1 MAVRYGRKL
10 IAMDFLLTGFFAAF
24 ALANIVALVIGTT
37 VGIVVGVLPGLGP
50 MVGMVVL
57 LPFTFSLAP
66 SVALSLLLGVFC
78 GGYFGGAVPAILL
91 KTPGV
96 PSSIVTSFDG
106 FPLTQRGEAQTA
118 LSAALVGSLGGGL
131 VSIVILVALAPLLS
145 RVAASFGP
153 PEYFLAALFGV
164 TLVVVSFREQLSRGI
179 ILLGVGF
186 FLSTVG
192 IDGPTL
198 SARFTFGFW
207 PMQNGL
213 DLVALVLGIFGI
225 GQSLL
230 LLEQGILKTDSLDLG
245 RNTLDFSRII
255 ATLRYWRTL
264 VRSGVIGTFIGLLP
278 GPGSVLASFM
288 SYDVAKRRS
297 KNPESFGQGNPE
309 GCLASEAGNNAV
321 PAGALIPLLTLGIP
335 GEALSA
341 VLLGVFTLNGIY
353 PGPLL
358 LIKEPA
364 LISTLYWSMLLI
376 NIVAFLLLAILL
388 KPFAMVVRVPPAIL
402 SVAVIVVSLIGI
414 YAVNT
419 RLFDCGVALA
429 AGGAGYVLLRMKW
442 PVVALVMG
450 IVMGPIIENRLRET
464 LSLGGGDPLYIFTR
478 PVSLLI
484 MALLATVIL
493 LPFAR
498 PLIDRL
504 RPGSGRDRAETG

>member
-1 MAVRYGRKL
+1 ME
-10 IAMDFLLTGFFAAF
+10 FLFAGFDAAF
-24 ALANIVALVIGTT
+24 SPANIVALVIGTV

-50 MVGMVVL
+50 LVGMVVL
-57 LPFTFSLAP
+57 LPFTFSLEP

-91 KTPGV
+91 RTPGV

-106 FPLTQRGEAQTA
+106 FPLTERGEAQTA
-118 LSAALVGSLGGGL
+118 LSAALVGSLGGGV
-131 VSIVILVALAPLLS
+131 VSIVLLIALAPLLS

-153 PEYFLAALFGV
+153 PEYLFAALFGV
-164 TLVVVSFREQLSRGI
+164 TLVVISLRDQIARGI
-179 ILLGVGF
+179 IILGAGL
-186 FLSTVG
+186 FLSMVG

-213 DLVALVLGIFGI
+213 DLVALVLGLFGI

-230 LLEQGILKTDSLDLG
+230 LLEQGILKTDRLDLG
-245 RNTLDFSRII
+245 RNTLDFSRI
-255 ATLRYWRTL
+255 AGTLRYWRTL
-264 VRSGVIGTFIGLLP
+264 LRSGVIGTFIGLLP
-278 GPGSVLASFM
+278 GPGSILASFM
-288 SYDVAKRRS
+288 SYDVARRRS
-297 KNPESFGQGNPE
+297 KNPESFGRGNPE
-309 GCLASEAGNNAV
+309 GCLAAEAGNNAV

-358 LIKEPA
+358 LVKEPA

-376 NIVAFLLLAILL
+376 NVVAFALLALLL
-388 KPFAMVVRVPPAIL
+388 KPFAMVVKVPTAIL
-402 SVAVIVVSLIGI
+402 SVSVMVVSLIGI

-429 AGGAGYVLLRMKW
+429 AGAAGYLLLRMKW
-442 PVVALVMG
+442 PVVALVIG
-450 IVMGPIIENRLRET
+450 IVMGPIIENRFRQT
-464 LSLGGGDPLYIFTR
+464 LSLGEGNPLYVLTR
-478 PVSLLI
+478 PVSLI
-484 MALLATVIL
+484 IIALLL
-493 LPFAR
+493 LVVFLPH
-498 PLIDRL
+498 LNRL
-504 RPGSGRDRAETG
+504 RARYLARRAGGTAA